1 MDRAP
6 LRIQHSRTPKDEVI
20 VTSGPDRPFGSRPS
34 QPYSSPPR
42 RRGPLVPTLIVLGL
56 LVVGFVYFSQVY
68 ADVLWYNQLG
78 FLEVF
83 VTENLSRIGLFV
95 AAFLIM
101 GASVYFSLRIA
112 YRSRPIYAPD
122 SSVQDNLNRYQAQL
136 EPIRR
141 LLMIGIPVVLG
152 AFAGTAASSQ
162 WERMLLFFNSEPF
175 GETDPE
181 FGLDIG
187 FYVFTLPF
195 LSFLLGF
202 LVSVIVISGIAGV
215 LTHYLYGGIRLEEK
229 GLFTSKAARTHIAV
243 LAALFLILQG
253 VNYWLD
259 RYSTVISSDGK
270 WAGALYT
277 DVNAVIPTKA
287 ILAAAAIIVAVL
299 FIISA
304 VIGRWRLPVIGTAM
318 LVITAILAGGVYPWV
333 IQRFQ
338 VVPSEFSREEPFIE
352 RNIEMTRAA
361 YGLDQV
367 QVNDYGVEEV
377 PQEGALNEDGETTAN
392 IRLLDPNLVSD
403 AFSQLQQFRQ
413 YYQFPEILNVDRY
426 EIDGEI
432 EDTVIAV
439 RELNTAG
446 VPDGWINEHVYYTHG
461 YGVVAAAGSTVEPD
475 GRPEFIQSGIPTT
488 GLLGDESTF
497 EPRIYFGEES
507 PEYSIVGAPEGATP
521 LEIDRPQ
528 TEESDQEA
536 RSTFLGDGGPQV
548 GNFFNRLV
556 YALKFQSTDLLL
568 SDQVT
573 SESQILY
580 DRDPV
585 ERVEKVAPYLTLD
598 SNTYPAI
605 VDGRVKWIIEGYTTT
620 SDYPYSTQQELQS
633 ATVDSLTA
641 EGVAT
646 ALPAEQVN
654 YIRNAVKATVDA
666 YDGSVDLYAW
676 DDQDPILK
684 AWQKVYPTSLQPYS
698 EMSADLMAHVRY
710 PEDLFKV
717 QRELLARYHVTETQP
732 FYSNNQ
738 AWAVPVDPTL
748 EEGEQDV
755 KQPPFY
761 LSLQMPDQ
769 ESASFSLTTPFIPFV
784 PEGQEPRNIL
794 YGFLAADGDAGTG
807 EPGVKAETYG
817 TLRLLDS
824 SGQDSAVGP
833 GQAAN
838 LFNSDTEVSQE
849 LNLLRQGASEVIS
862 GNLLTLPI
870 GGGIAY
876 VQPVYVQSSGDSS
889 FPVLRRVLVSF
900 GDQVGFAPTLDEA
913 LDQVFQGDSGAV
925 TGDSEN
931 VGETP
936 DLPAP
941 LVGSDSG
948 NESPEEPTEEPTTP
962 AEPGT
967 GDPAADLRA
976 ALEEANAA
984 IQEGQTALAEGDFAA
999 YGEAQE
1005 RLDQALQRALDA
1017 ETRLSEASG
1026 GATE

>member
-1 MDRAP
+1 M
-6 LRIQHSRTPKDEVI
+6 
-20 VTSGPDRPFGSRPS
+20 TSGPDRPFSSRPS
-34 QPYSSPPR
+34 QPSSSPTR

-56 LVVGFVYFSQVY
+56 IVVGFVYFSQVY

-122 SSVQDNLNRYQAQL
+122 SNIQDNLNRYQAQL

-141 LLMIGIPVVLG
+141 LLMLGIPIVLG

-162 WERMLLFFNSEPF
+162 WERMLLFFNSVPF

-181 FGLDIG
+181 FGLDIA

-202 LVSVIVISGIAGV
+202 LVSVVVISGIAGV

-229 GLFTSKAARTHIAV
+229 GLFTSRAARTHIAV

-259 RYSTVISSDGK
+259 RYATVTGSDGK

-299 FIISA
+299 FIVSA

-338 VVPSEFSREEPFIE
+338 VVPNEFNREEQFID
-352 RNIEMTRAA
+352 RNIAMTRAA

-367 QVNDYGVEEV
+367 QVDNYAATDV
-377 PQEGALNEDGETTAN
+377 PEEGALDEDGETTAN

-426 EIDGEI
+426 EIDGEV

-475 GRPEFIQSGIPTT
+475 GRPEFIQSGIPST
-488 GLLGDESTF
+488 GLLGDESTY

-507 PEYSIVGAPEGATP
+507 PEYSIVGAPEGETP
-521 LEIDRPQ
+521 VEIDRPE

-536 RSTFLGDGGPQV
+536 RSTFQGDGGP
-548 GNFFNRLV
+548 GIGSFFNRLV

-568 SDQVT
+568 SDQVN
-573 SESQILY
+573 SASQILY

-605 VDGRVKWIIEGYTTT
+605 VDGRVKWIIEGYTT
-620 SDYPYSTQQELQS
+620 SSEYPYSTQQELQS

-676 DDQDPILK
+676 DDQDPILQ
-684 AWQKVYPTSLQPYS
+684 AWQQIYPTSLQPFS

-717 QRELLARYHVTETQP
+717 QRELLARYHVTETLP
-732 FYSNNQ
+732 FYSNNE
-738 AWAVPVDPTL
+738 AWTVPIDPTL
-748 EEGEQDV
+748 EDGEQEV

-761 LSLQMPDQ
+761 LSLQMPEQ

-807 EPGVKAETYG
+807 ENGVKAETYG

-838 LFNSDTEVSQE
+838 LFNSDTEVSQQ

-900 GDQVGFAPTLDEA
+900 GEQVGFAPTLDEA

-936 DLPAP
+936 DDPAAP
-941 LVGSDSG
+941 PAG
-948 NESPEEPTEEPTTP
+948 EEPTAEPTEEPAEEPTTP
-962 AEPGT
+962 ADPGT

-976 ALEEANAA
+976 ALEDANAA
-984 IQEGQTALAEGDFAA
+984 IQEGQAALADGDFAA

-1017 ETRLSEASG
+1017 ETRLSEAAG
-1026 GATE
+1026 GAPE

>member
-1 MDRAP
+1 M
-6 LRIQHSRTPKDEVI
+6 
-20 VTSGPDRPFGSRPS
+20 TSGPDRPFSSRPS
-34 QPYSSPPR
+34 QPNSSPNR
-42 RRGPLVPTLIVLGL
+42 RRGPLIPTLIVLGL

-141 LLMIGIPVVLG
+141 LLMIGIPIVLG
-152 AFAGTAASSQ
+152 LFAGTAASSQ
-162 WERMLLFFNSEPF
+162 WERMLLFFNSVPF

-202 LVSVIVISGIAGV
+202 LVSVVVISGIAGV

-229 GLFTSKAARTHIAV
+229 GLFTSRAARTHIAV

-259 RYSTVISSDGK
+259 RYATVTSSGGK

-299 FIISA
+299 FIVSA

-338 VVPSEFSREEPFIE
+338 VVPNEFNREEQFID
-352 RNIEMTRAA
+352 RNIAMTRAA
-361 YGLDQV
+361 YGLDEV
-367 QVNDYGVEEV
+367 QVNNYAATDV
-377 PQEGALNEDGETTAN
+377 PEEGALNEDGETTAN

-426 EIDGEI
+426 EIDGEV

-446 VPDGWINEHVYYTHG
+446 VPAGWINEHVYYTHG

-475 GRPEFIQSGIPTT
+475 GRPEFIQSGIPST
-488 GLLGDESTF
+488 GLLGDESTY

-507 PEYSIVGAPEGATP
+507 PEYSIVGAPDGETP
-521 LEIDRPQ
+521 VEIDRPE

-536 RSTFLGDGGPQV
+536 RSTFQGDGGPRI
-548 GNFFNRLV
+548 GSFFNRLV

-568 SDQVT
+568 SDQVN

-585 ERVEKVAPYLTLD
+585 DRVEKVAPYLTLD

-620 SDYPYSTQQELQS
+620 SEYPYSTQQELQS

-641 EGVAT
+641 EGVST

-676 DDQDPILK
+676 DDQDPILQ
-684 AWQKVYPTSLQPYS
+684 AWQKIYPTSLQPFS

-717 QRELLARYHVTETQP
+717 QRELLARYHVTETLP
-732 FYSNNQ
+732 FYSNNE
-738 AWAVPVDPTL
+738 AWTVPIDPTL
-748 EEGEQDV
+748 EEGEPEV

-761 LSLQMPDQ
+761 LSLQMPEQ
-769 ESASFSLTTPFIPFV
+769 EAASFSLTTPFIPFV

-807 EPGVKAETYG
+807 EAGVKAETYG

-838 LFNSDTEVSQE
+838 LFNSDTTVSQQ

-900 GDQVGFAPTLDEA
+900 GEQVGFAPTLDEA

-936 DLPAP
+936 DDPAAP
-941 LVGSDSG
+941 PAG
-948 NESPEEPTEEPTTP
+948 EEPTTEPTEAPTEEPTTP
-962 AEPGT
+962 ADPGT

-984 IQEGQTALAEGDFAA
+984 IQEGQAALADGDFAA

-1017 ETRLSEASG
+1017 EARLSEASG

>member
-1 MDRAP
+1 M
-6 LRIQHSRTPKDEVI
+6 
-20 VTSGPDRPFGSRPS
+20 TSGPDRPFSSRPS
-34 QPYSSPPR
+34 QSNPSSNR
-42 RRGPLVPTLIVLGL
+42 RRGPLIPTLIVLAL
-56 LVVGFVYFSQVY
+56 LVMGFVYFSQVY

-83 VTENLSRIGLFV
+83 VTENLSRIGLFL

-101 GASVYFSLRIA
+101 GGSVYLSLRVA

-122 SSVQDNLNRYQAQL
+122 SAVQDNLNRYQAQL

-141 LLMIGIPVVLG
+141 LLMIGIPIVLA

-162 WERMLLFFNSEPF
+162 WESMLLFFNGEGF
-175 GETDPE
+175 GTSDPE

-195 LSFLLGF
+195 LRFLLSF
-202 LVSVIVISGIAGV
+202 LVSVIVISGIAGI

-229 GLFTSKAARTHIAV
+229 GLFTSRAARTHIAV

-259 RYSTVISSDGK
+259 RYATVTNGDGK

-299 FIISA
+299 FIVSA

-338 VVPSEFSREEPFIE
+338 VEPSEFSREEQFIE
-352 RNIEMTRAA
+352 RNIMMTRTA
-361 YGLDQV
+361 YGLDEV
-367 QVNDYGVEEV
+367 QVSDYAIEDT
-377 PQEGALNEDGETTAN
+377 PAEGALNEDGETTAN

-426 EIDGEI
+426 EIDGKI

-439 RELNTAG
+439 RELNTSG
-446 VPDGWINEHVYYTHG
+446 VPAGWINEHVYYTHG

-475 GRPEFIQSGIPTT
+475 GRPEFIQSGIPSI
-488 GLLGDESTF
+488 GVLGDESTY

-507 PEYSIVGAPEGATP
+507 PEYSIVGAPEGETP

-536 RSTFLGDGGPQV
+536 RSTFQGEGGPGV

-568 SDQVT
+568 SDQVN

-585 ERVEKVAPYLTLD
+585 DRVEKVAPYLTLD

-620 SDYPYSTQQELQS
+620 ADYPYSTEQELES

-641 EGVAT
+641 EGVSA
-646 ALPAEQVN
+646 ALPNERVN

-666 YDGSVDLYAW
+666 YDGSVELFAW

-684 AWQKVYPTSLQPYS
+684 AWQKIYPSSLKPYS

-717 QRELLARYHVTETQP
+717 QRELLARYHVTDTQP
-732 FYSNNQ
+732 FYSNNE
-738 AWAVPVDPTL
+738 AWTVPVDPTL
-748 EEGEQDV
+748 EEGARQV

-761 LSLQMPDQ
+761 LSLQMPEQD
-769 ESASFSLTTPFIPFV
+769 SASFSLTTPFIPFV
-784 PEGQEPRNIL
+784 AEGQEPRNIL

-807 EPGVKAETYG
+807 EDGVKADTYG

-838 LFNSDTEVSQE
+838 LFNSDTTVSQQ
-849 LNLLRQGASEVIS
+849 LNLLRTGASEVIS

-870 GGGIAY
+870 GGGVAY

-900 GDQVGFAPTLDEA
+900 GEQVGFAPTLDEA
-913 LDQVFQGDSGAV
+913 LDQVFEGDSGAV

-936 DLPAP
+936 DDPAAP
-941 LVGSDSG
+941 PVDGEPTAEPS
-948 NESPEEPTEEPTTP
+948 EEPTADPTTP
-962 AEPGT
+962 ADPGT

-976 ALEEANAA
+976 ALEDANAA
-984 IQEGQTALAEGDFAA
+984 IQQGQDALAEGDFAA
-999 YGEAQE
+999 YGEAQD
-1005 RLDQALQRALDA
+1005 RLDEALQRALDA
-1017 ETRLSEASG
+1017 ETRLSEANGEGS
-1026 GATE
+1026 

>member
-1 MDRAP
+1 M
-6 LRIQHSRTPKDEVI
+6 
-20 VTSGPDRPFGSRPS
+20 TSGPDRPFGSRPS

>member
-1 MDRAP
+1 M
-6 LRIQHSRTPKDEVI
+6 
-20 VTSGPDRPFGSRPS
+20 TSGPDRPFSSRPS
-34 QPYSSPPR
+34 QSSSSPNR

-56 LVVGFVYFSQVY
+56 LVVAFVYFSQVY

-122 SSVQDNLNRYQAQL
+122 SNVQDNLNRYQAQL
-136 EPIRR
+136 EPIRK
-141 LLMIGIPVVLG
+141 LLMIGIPIVLG

-162 WERMLLFFNSEPF
+162 WETMLLFFNAEPF
-175 GETDPE
+175 GEVDPE

-195 LSFLLGF
+195 LGFLLGF
-202 LVSVIVISGIAGV
+202 LISIVVISGIAAI

-229 GLFTSKAARTHIAV
+229 GLFTSRAARTQIAV

-259 RYSTVISSDGK
+259 RYATVTSSDGN
-270 WAGALYT
+270 WTGALYT

-287 ILAAAAIIVAVL
+287 ILAAAAVIVAVL
-299 FIISA
+299 FIVSA

-318 LVITAILAGGVYPWV
+318 LVITAILAGGVYPWI
-333 IQRFQ
+333 IQRVQ
-338 VVPSEFSREEPFIE
+338 VEPNEFAREEQYIE
-352 RNIEMTRAA
+352 SNITMTRAA
-361 YGLDQV
+361 YGLDDV
-367 QVNDYGVEEV
+367 QVNNYPVEEV
-377 PQEGALNEDGETTAN
+377 PQEGALNADGETTAN

-426 EIDGEI
+426 EIDGEV

-446 VPDGWINEHVYYTHG
+446 VPDGWVNEHVFYTHG
-461 YGVVAAAGSTVEPD
+461 YGVVAAAGSTVQPD

-488 GLLGDESTF
+488 GVLGDESTY
-497 EPRIYFGEES
+497 EPRIYFGDES
-507 PEYSIVGAPEGATP
+507 PEYSIVGAPEGAAP
-521 LEIDRPQ
+521 QEIDRPE
-528 TEESDQEA
+528 TEGATQEA
-536 RSTFLGDGGPQV
+536 RSTFQGDGGPRI

-568 SDQVT
+568 SDQVN

-585 ERVEKVAPYLTLD
+585 DRVEKIAPYLTLD
-598 SNTYPAI
+598 SNSYPAI

-620 SDYPYSTQQELQS
+620 TEYPYSTQQELQS

-684 AWQKVYPTSLQPYS
+684 AWQKVYPTSLKPYS

-717 QRELLARYHVTETQP
+717 QRELLARYHVTETLP
-732 FYSNNQ
+732 FFNNSE
-738 AWAVPVDPTL
+738 AWTVPVDPTL
-748 EEGEQDV
+748 EEEEQEV

-761 LSLQMPDQ
+761 LSLQMPEQ

-784 PEGQEPRNIL
+784 PEGQQARNIL

-807 EPGVKAETYG
+807 EDGVKAETYG
-817 TLRLLDS
+817 TLRLLDT
-824 SGQDSAVGP
+824 SGEDSAVGP

-838 LFNSDTEVSQE
+838 LFNSDTNVSQE

-876 VQPVYVQSSGDSS
+876 VQPVFVQSSGDSS

-900 GDQVGFAPTLDEA
+900 GEQVGFAPTLAEA
-913 LDQVFQGDSGAV
+913 LDQVFQGDSGAE

-936 DLPAP
+936 DDPAAP
-941 LVGSDSG
+941 PAGEEPTG
-948 NESPEEPTEEPTTP
+948 EPTEEPTGEPTP
-962 AEPGT
+962 PADPGT

-976 ALEEANAA
+976 ALEDANAA
-984 IQEGQTALAEGDFAA
+984 IQEGQAALAEGDFAA

-1017 ETRLSEASG
+1017 ETRLSEAG
-1026 GATE
+1026 GEPTE

>member
-1 MDRAP
+1 M
-6 LRIQHSRTPKDEVI
+6 
-20 VTSGPDRPFGSRPS
+20 TSGPDRPFSSRPS
-34 QPYSSPPR
+34 QPYSAPSR
-42 RRGPLVPTLIVLGL
+42 RRGPLIPTLIVLGL

-83 VTENLSRIGLFV
+83 VTENLARIGLFV

-101 GASVYFSLRIA
+101 GASVYLSLRIA

-122 SSVQDNLNRYQAQL
+122 SSIQDNLNRYQAQL

-141 LLMIGIPVVLG
+141 LLMLGIPLVLG

-162 WERMLLFFNSEPF
+162 WERMLLFFNTEAF
-175 GETDPE
+175 GEEDPQ

-195 LSFLLGF
+195 LGFLIGF
-202 LVSVIVISGIAGV
+202 LVSVVVISGIAGV

-229 GLFTSKAARTHIAV
+229 GLFTSRAARTHIAV

-259 RYSTVISSDGK
+259 RYATVTSGDGK

-287 ILAAAAIIVAVL
+287 ILAAAAVIVAVL
-299 FIISA
+299 FIVSA
-304 VIGRWRLPVIGTAM
+304 IIGRWRLPMIGTAM

-352 RNIEMTRAA
+352 RNMTMTRAA
-361 YGLDQV
+361 YGLDEV
-367 QVNDYGVEEV
+367 QVNDYGVEDV

-446 VPDGWINEHVYYTHG
+446 VPEGWINEHVYYTHG

-475 GRPEFIQSGIPTT
+475 GRPEFIQSGIPST
-488 GLLGDESTF
+488 GVLGDETTF

-507 PEYSIVGAPEGATP
+507 PEYSIVGAPDGATP

-536 RSTFLGDGGPQV
+536 RSTFQGEGGPQV

-568 SDQVT
+568 SDQVNG
-573 SESQILY
+573 ESQILY

-585 ERVEKVAPYLTLD
+585 DRVEKVAPYLTLD

-605 VDGRVKWIIEGYTTT
+605 VDGRVKWIIDGYTTT
-620 SDYPYSTQQELQS
+620 ADYPYSTQQELQS

-641 EGVAT
+641 EGVTA

-666 YDGSVDLYAW
+666 YDGSVNLYAW

-684 AWQKVYPTSLQPYS
+684 AWQKVYPTSLQPFS

-748 EEGEQDV
+748 EDGEQNV

-769 ESASFSLTTPFIPFV
+769 DSASFSLTTPFIPFV

-807 EPGVKAETYG
+807 EDGVKAESYG

-838 LFNSDTEVSQE
+838 LFNSDTEVSQQ

-900 GDQVGFAPTLDEA
+900 GEQVGFAPTLDEA

-936 DLPAP
+936 DDPAAP
-941 LVGSDSG
+941 PAG
-948 NESPEEPTEEPTTP
+948 EEPTAEPTEEPTTP
-962 AEPGT
+962 ADPVT

-976 ALEEANAA
+976 ALQEANTA

>member
-1 MDRAP
+1 M
-6 LRIQHSRTPKDEVI
+6 
-20 VTSGPDRPFGSRPS
+20 
-34 QPYSSPPR
+34 
-42 RRGPLVPTLIVLGL
+42 VLGL

-536 RSTFLGDGGPQV
+536 RSTFRGDGGPQV

>member
-1 MDRAP
+1 M
-6 LRIQHSRTPKDEVI
+6 
-20 VTSGPDRPFGSRPS
+20 TSGPDRPFGSRPS

-536 RSTFLGDGGPQV
+536 RSTFRGDGGPQV

>member
-1 MDRAP
+1 M
-6 LRIQHSRTPKDEVI
+6 
-20 VTSGPDRPFGSRPS
+20 
-34 QPYSSPPR
+34 
-42 RRGPLVPTLIVLGL
+42 VPTLIVLGL

-536 RSTFLGDGGPQV
+536 RSTFRGDGGPQV

>member
-1 MDRAP
+1 M
-6 LRIQHSRTPKDEVI
+6 
-20 VTSGPDRPFGSRPS
+20 TSGPDRPFSSRPS
-34 QPYSSPPR
+34 QPYSSPTR

-56 LVVGFVYFSQVY
+56 IVVGFVYFSQVY

-83 VTENLSRIGLFV
+83 VTENLARIGLFL

-101 GASVYFSLRIA
+101 AASVYLSLRIA

-122 SSVQDNLNRYQAQL
+122 SSIQDNLNRYQAQL

-141 LLMIGIPVVLG
+141 LLMIGIPIVLG

-162 WERMLLFFNSEPF
+162 WERMLLFFNSVPF
-175 GETDPE
+175 GERDPE

-202 LVSVIVISGIAGV
+202 LVSVVVISGIAGV

-253 VNYWLD
+253 INYWLD
-259 RYSTVISSDGK
+259 RYATVTSSDGK

-299 FIISA
+299 FIVSA
-304 VIGRWRLPVIGTAM
+304 VAGRWRLPVIGTAM

-352 RNIEMTRAA
+352 RNMTMTRAA
-361 YGLDQV
+361 YGLDEV
-367 QVNDYGVEEV
+367 QVNDYNAEEV

-475 GRPEFIQSGIPTT
+475 GRPEFIQAGIPST

-507 PEYSIVGAPEGATP
+507 PEYSIVGAPEGVTP

-536 RSTFLGDGGPQV
+536 RSTFQGDGGPIV

-568 SDQVT
+568 SDQVN

-585 ERVEKVAPYLTLD
+585 DRVEKVAPYLTLD

-605 VDGRVKWIIEGYTTT
+605 VDGRVKWIIDGYTTT
-620 SDYPYSTQQELQS
+620 ADYPYSTQQELQS

-641 EGVAT
+641 TGVST

-676 DDQDPILK
+676 DDQDPILQ
-684 AWQKVYPTSLQPYS
+684 AWQSVYPTSLQPFS

-732 FYSNNQ
+732 FYSNNE

-748 EEGEQDV
+748 EEGEQEV

-807 EPGVKAETYG
+807 EDGVKADTYG

-900 GDQVGFAPTLDEA
+900 GEQVGFAPTLDEA

-936 DLPAP
+936 DDLPPP
-941 LVGSDSG
+941 LVGEEPGVD
-948 NESPEEPTEEPTTP
+948 PLEEPTAEPTAP

-976 ALEEANAA
+976 ALEDANTA
-984 IQEGQTALAEGDFAA
+984 IQDGQAALAEGDFAA
-999 YGEAQE
+999 YGEAQD

-1017 ETRLSEASG
+1017 ETRLSEGS
-1026 GATE
+1026 